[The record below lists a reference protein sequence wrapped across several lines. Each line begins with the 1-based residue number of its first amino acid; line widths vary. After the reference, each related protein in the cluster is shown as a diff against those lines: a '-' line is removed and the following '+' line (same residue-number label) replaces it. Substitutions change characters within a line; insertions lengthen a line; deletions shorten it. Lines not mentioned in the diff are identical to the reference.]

1 MTNTGKLEGDEVVQ
15 VYVKAPAGAGDRRLH
30 HLEGFTRVGLKP
42 GETKR
47 VVLELPLK
55 AFQVYGEDG
64 RRFTPKG
71 ASTVF
76 VGGGQPGFAEV
87 VSVEVAL

>member
-1 MTNTGKLEGDEVVQ
+1 MTTCIKCGAPIAADNVIYICHALTGDAHV
-15 VYVKAPAGAGDRRLH
+15 AG
-30 HLEGFTRVGLKP
+30 VKP

-47 VVLELPLK
+47 VTFDLPLQ

-87 VSVEVAL
+87 VSVEVALS